1 MDCLQGFKG
10 VVQNG
15 KTRVARIPFVV
26 LKGGFGLLYFEVKV
40 NGGVLKV
47 DPLKVYVGDDY

>member
-1 MDCLQGFKG
+1 VDCLQGFKG